1 MDTQTDI
8 DRSLVPAYNILN
20 IAGLA
25 LLTLLLVASGFRY
38 RQVPRGPKPD
48 YNDVRLPSMWFTVV
62 ASWVTLSISYC
73 LLLGNQIGPPPTHS
87 ICLTQAILIYSSP
100 TFCAFSAVAF
110 LLQVH
115 LSMSRP
121 RGCPLPIVYQLTLPA
136 IAFLVPL
143 GIFLEALVLG
153 LMHPSWVQR
162 DLTGMYCNFSSEKPR
177 EITGGFIVCG
187 LIAVLVLEVMISLSY
202 LRAAQASQKASQALV
217 HALEI
222 KVEQC
227 CRQTISGHALVRIL
241 GFTLCVLIAISCS
254 LIQYLPYN
262 ADINLAQLILSKQR
276 FRAVRLL
283 FLVLRRISGKC
294 GPSAQ
299 QCLPFV
305 TPSKNELA
313 IVR

>member
-1 MDTQTDI
+1 MDIQ
-8 DRSLVPAYNILN
+8 SGVNGNLVSAYDALYV
-20 IAGLA
+20 AGSA
-25 LLTLLLVASGFRY
+25 LLILLVVASDIRHKNVFR
-38 RQVPRGPKPD
+38 RAKVD
-48 YNDVRLPSMWFTVV
+48 YNDVRRPSMWFIAVL
-62 ASWVTLSISYC
+62 SWITLGISFC
-73 LLLGNQIGPPPTHS
+73 LLLGNQIGQLPPHA

-121 RGCPLPIVYQLTLPA
+121 RYCSLSTLHQLTLYV

-153 LMHPSWVQR
+153 LVHPSWVQR
-162 DLTGMYCNFSSEKPR
+162 DPTGMYCNFSLEKQKK
-177 EITGGFIVCG
+177 ITGGFILCG

-222 KVEQC
+222 KIEDYR
-227 CRQTISGHALVRIL
+227 RQSISGRVLARIL
-241 GFTLCVLIAISCS
+241 GFTLCVLIAMSCS

-262 ADINLAQLILSKQR
+262 AGINFGTVNIVQATLPCCAALIFGTQKDIWKVWS
-276 FRAVRLL
+276 
-283 FLVLRRISGKC
+283 
-294 GPSAQ
+294 
-299 QCLPFV
+299 
-305 TPSKNELA
+305 
-313 IVR
+313 